1 LNAKFETLAI
11 ERQGRVAIL
20 RINRPDKKNAMSP
33 TFFREL
39 PRALEEL
46 DRSGDTRAVVL
57 TGSGDA
63 FSAGGDIESF
73 DRLKDLADYRAQ
85 LQLVENAFHSIERA
99 ELPVIA
105 AVNGIAYGGGTE
117 IILFCDFVVAS
128 EQARFAFRE
137 IRVGLQPGYG
147 LVRAPAT
154 IGAQWTK
161 YLALTGN
168 VIDAQKALA
177 IGLVQELT
185 PHADLLPKA
194 LEIAQRIA
202 ANPAIAVR
210 VGKRFVNRH
219 QGADGL
225 RETLEPTALLFSTP
239 DHKEGVSAFLQ
250 KREPRFS

>member
-1 LNAKFETLAI
+1 MNAKFETLAI

-33 TFFREL
+33 DFFREL

-57 TGSGDA
+57 TGAGDA
-63 FSAGGDIESF
+63 FSAGGDIQSF
-73 DRLKDLADYRAQ
+73 DRLNDLADYRAQ

-147 LVRAPAT
+147 LVRA
-154 IGAQWTK
+154 
-161 YLALTGN
+161 
-168 VIDAQKALA
+168 LA
-177 IGLVQELT
+177 IGLVQEVT

-210 VGKRFVNRH
+210 VGKHFVNRYL
-219 QGADGL
+219 GADGL
-225 RETLEPTALLFSTP
+225 RETQEPTALLFSTP

-250 KREPRFS
+250 KREPNFS